1 MRSVWEFGI
10 HERLDTEDRFWSDWL
25 WIDERID
32 WNATTVPEGQMDIA
46 GQSLD

>member
-1 MRSVWEFGI
+1 MDNPNQGSGAPDETLMGTVIAGKFGI

-32 WNATTVPEGQMDIA
+32 
-46 GQSLD
+46 

>member
-32 WNATTVPEGQMDIA
+32 
-46 GQSLD
+46 